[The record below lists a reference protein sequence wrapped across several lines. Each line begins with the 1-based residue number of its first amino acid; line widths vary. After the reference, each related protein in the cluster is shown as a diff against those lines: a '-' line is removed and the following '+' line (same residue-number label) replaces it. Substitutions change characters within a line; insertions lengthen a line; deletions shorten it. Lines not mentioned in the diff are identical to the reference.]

1 MSYTKHI
8 LKDLNCNY
16 LNAEEN
22 NAEKM
27 LLSCINYQNNNTIKN
42 NTISEG
48 TINGGALIEG
58 FTSDMSLSG
67 GVSYVPEGECPV
79 GFTKVG
85 KECHQVCRQ
94 CKYTDNDG
102 YFGKSYS
109 QSNNICG
116 PYGSFNGISDNGYI
130 QCMLNN

>member
-1 MSYTKHI
+1 
-8 LKDLNCNY
+8 
-16 LNAEEN
+16 
-22 NAEKM
+22 M

-85 KECHQVCRQ
+85 KDLKV
-94 CKYTDNDG
+94 
-102 YFGKSYS
+102 
-109 QSNNICG
+109 I
-116 PYGSFNGISDNGYI
+116 
-130 QCMLNN
+130 